1 MHYLM
6 NNPIAESHSRI
17 FLSYKAI
24 VGSLMNAFSLASGN
38 AQRRYKPGT
47 SFTYLAALSGFGS
60 AAQPNAGGATIRQ
73 ARSPQDI
80 A

>member
-1 MHYLM
+1 MHYVM
-6 NNPIAESHSRI
+6 NNPIAESHRQF
-17 FLSYKAI
+17 FLSYKAL
-24 VGSLMNAFSLASGN
+24 VGSLMNAFSVASGN

-47 SFTYLAALSGFGS
+47 SFTYLTALSGFGS
-60 AAQPNAGGATIRQ
+60 AAQPNAGQ